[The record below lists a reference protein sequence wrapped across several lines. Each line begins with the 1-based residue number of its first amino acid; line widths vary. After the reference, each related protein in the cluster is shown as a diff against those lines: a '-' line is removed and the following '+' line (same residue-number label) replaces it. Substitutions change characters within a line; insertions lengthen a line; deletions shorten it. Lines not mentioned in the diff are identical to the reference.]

1 MKKLILS
8 LVAAGFAATTFAY
21 DGGGMQMGN
30 MLLYGV
36 GTYSSQHG
44 TTTEKFGTANSNTSD
59 NPRVR
64 NWQVAP
70 GVGFNI
76 TDNIA
81 IGVDGYWGGSRYT
94 IDRKNLGGFP
104 SVDQVKTY
112 NWGVGPFARYSC
124 ALSQHFFA
132 FGQLGAHYNKGRET
146 NRYVTALTGGNS
158 YVADDN
164 FKGFDVSFTP
174 AVGAMLTKTL
184 GLTFSVGG
192 VGYEYRKYD
201 FSPNSP
207 RYYPG
212 APGDNF
218 TAKTN
223 DFHITFGQQ
232 FNLGI
237 QKYFGCSKMRHGH
250 AEPMDDTRHMDTSDD
265 ESDNNNSRRRR
276 SRKNDDD

>member
-8 LVAAGFAATTFAY
+8 LVAAGFAATSFAY

-30 MLLYGV
+30 ILLYGV

-59 NPRVR
+59 NDRFR
-64 NWQVAP
+64 SWRVAP

-81 IGVDGYWGGSRYT
+81 VGIDGFWAGSRYT

-104 SVDQVKTY
+104 SDDQRKTY
-112 NWGVGPFARYSC
+112 DWGVGPFARYSC

-132 FGQLGAHYNKGRET
+132 FGQLGAHYVKGRQT
-146 NRYVTALTGGNS
+146 YRTVTALTGGNS
-158 YVADDN
+158 YVRDN
-164 FKGFDVSFTP
+164 DYKGFDVSFVP

-184 GLTFSVGG
+184 GLTFAVGG
-192 VGYEYRKYD
+192 INYQYAKYD
-201 FSPNSP
+201 YSTQGLP
-207 RYYPG
+207 PG
-212 APGDNF
+212 SNRESKDN
-218 TAKTN
+218 
-223 DFHITFGQQ
+223 Q
-232 FNLGI
+232 FNVSFGRELNIGI

-265 ESDNNNSRRRR
+265 ESDNSKSRRR
-276 SRKNDDD
+276 SRKNDDE